1 MLFLDTNRMEQTI
14 NTIGTTDWDMIVA
27 QLPPVW
33 REMAETHQLFPKKF
47 PEHMGTKI
55 KDVEDPLRLVLHHA
69 GTGASLK
76 VTTAAAAAA
85 GIVDISHVALHKWM
99 VKIGP
104 YLADLCSHMAY
115 DNTVF
120 SADRW
125 AGYEVM
131 AVDASALSCPG
142 AKGTTARV
150 HYAVR
155 LVDLHPVEI
164 QVTDYTGG
172 ETYRR
177 FEAVLEQLWMGDRGY
192 ANPPGIAFID
202 DSGAAVLVRHNYGSL
217 PLYNG
222 AGDPFDIRA
231 KLAGLK
237 RHGAM
242 REWKVWVH
250 PQNHEPIGGRLCA
263 VLLPKDKAKEAQ
275 ERVRREHGR
284 STTSAQ
290 LEAAKYVVV
299 FTTVPASRLD
309 TAKILELYR
318 VRWQVELFIKRDKS
332 IGGLD
337 ELPNFKPETIYSWIC
352 AKTLLLL
359 ISRRIVSSKVSIPP
373 SAGKKRK
380 PMHLS
385 LSA

>member
-1 MLFLDTNRMEQTI
+1 MEQAI
-14 NTIGTTDWDMIVA
+14 NTIETSDWQMIVA
-27 QLPPVW
+27 QMPLVW
-33 REMAETHQLFPKKF
+33 REMAEAHRLFPKRF

-55 KDVEDPLRLVLHHA
+55 KSIEDPLRLVLHHA

-85 GIVDISHVALHKWM
+85 GIVDISHVGLHKWM

-104 YLADLCSHMAY
+104 YLADLCGHMAY
-115 DNTVF
+115 DNAVF
-120 SADRW
+120 SSERW

-131 AVDASALSCPG
+131 TVDASALACPG

-177 FEAVLEQLWMGDRGY
+177 FEVVSEQLWIGDRGY

-202 DSGAAVLVRHNYGSL
+202 DSGAKVLVRHNYGSL

-222 AGDPFDIRA
+222 AGLPFDVRGKIA
-231 KLAGLK
+231 SLK
-237 RHGAM
+237 KPGTV
-242 REWKVWVH
+242 REWNVWVH
-250 PQNHEPIGGRLCA
+250 PQNHEPIWGRLCA
-263 VLLPKDKAKEAQ
+263 IRLPDDKAQEAQ
-275 ERVRREHGR
+275 NRVRREHGK
-284 STTSAQ
+284 SVTPAM

-299 FTTVPASRLD
+299 FTTVPSSDLD
-309 TAKILELYR
+309 TGKILELYR
-318 VRWQVELFIKRDKS
+318 LRWQVELFIKRDKS
-332 IGGLD
+332 IGDLD

-359 ISRRIVSSKVSIPP
+359 IARKIVSAGVSFPP
-373 SAGKKRK
+373 SAK
-380 PMHLS
+380 
-385 LSA
+385 